1 MPPRSA
7 EERKAYN
14 KAYYQS
20 NKSKNTCEH
29 NRHKATCKD
38 CSGSRVCA
46 HNRQKYQCKEC
57 GGGSICEHNK
67 VKYDCKECGGS
78 RFCEHSRRKSLCKEC
93 GGSDICI
100 HNKMK
105 YRCKECSGSQLC
117 EHNKVKS
124 DCKECGGSRYCEH
137 NKAKSRCRECK
148 GGSICEHNKHKFACK
163 DCNLL
168 NYLVSVQRKSIRRM
182 LLTENLTKLKPSI
195 EYLGCSAEYF
205 LEYLQKKMTEDM
217 TFNNIHIDHIKPVS
231 RFNLQNEDE
240 FLDCCHYTNLQ
251 PLLAEDNLIKSN
263 KWNDTNEAFWN
274 ENIKGKEYIPIYN
287 PLD

>member
-1 MPPRSA
+1 MPQMLI
-7 EERKAYN
+7 EERRAYN
-14 KAYYQS
+14 RAYYHL
-20 NKSKNTCEH
+20 NKNKNKCEHNRQKSSCKDCGGSQICEH
-29 NRHKATCKD
+29 NRHK
-38 CSGSRVCA
+38 SS
-46 HNRQKYQCKEC
+46 CKEC

-67 VKYDCKECGGS
+67 VKSDCKECGGS
-78 RFCEHSRRKSLCKEC
+78 RYCEHSRRKSLCKEC
-93 GGSDICI
+93 GGSGLCK
-100 HNKMK
+100 HNKIK
-105 YRCKECSGSQLC
+105 YRCKECGGSQLC

-137 NKAKSRCRECK
+137 NKAKSRCRECQ

-182 LLTENLTKLKPSI
+182 LLTENLTKLKPTI
-195 EYLGCSAEYF
+195 EYLGCSGDYF
-205 LEYLQKKMTEDM
+205 LEYLQKKMIDGM
-217 TFNNIHIDHIKPVS
+217 TFQNIHIDHIKPVS